1 MSLQLDCQLD
11 FIYIFFIF
19 QSSMLYKKLSKLIY
33 QGGVAIT

>member
-1 MSLQLDCQLD
+1 MSLQLDSQLD

-19 QSSMLYKKLSKLIY
+19 QSSMLYKKLSKLVY

>member
-1 MSLQLDCQLD
+1 MFLQLNSQLD
-11 FIYIFFIF
+11 FIYVFFIF